1 MDFVFDNYTSLHRIQ
16 CSGDKPFAREV
27 LLCQR
32 GNAKLPESELVERF
46 VLTGMARNTALLRRH
61 SRKDNIVTIT
71 NAEEIRLQRFRKESD
86 SLGLVEV
93 PTDKLWGA
101 QTQRSLQHFSIGKDL
116 IPREMIASY
125 AVLKKA
131 AAIANHN
138 GKRLGDQQYELI
150 VQACDEILSG
160 QHHDMFPLH
169 VWMTGSG
176 TQFNM
181 NVNEVIS
188 NRCCQLAGTPL
199 GSKTPVHPN
208 DHVNMAQ
215 SSNDTFPSAMYIAAA
230 VNVKQRLMPAVTALR
245 DAVNNKAQ
253 EWNSIVKIG
262 RTHMQDATPL
272 TLGQEW
278 SGYVGMLA
286 DDLERIESALPG
298 VYRLALGGTAVGTG
312 LNSAPG
318 FAEAAA
324 TEIAKLTGLPFVT
337 APNKFTVQGAHDA
350 LVHLSGTLRTLAVS
364 LYKIANDIRMMSCGP
379 RAGFAEL
386 AIPENEPG
394 SSIMPGKVNP
404 TQCEA
409 LTMIAVQVMADDVA
423 VGFGGAGGY
432 LEMNVYKP
440 LIIFNITH
448 AIAIMTDGVTNFR
461 KFLIEGTKPN
471 LKKINEYVE
480 RSLMLVT
487 ALSPVIGYDKSSKIA
502 HYALDNDL
510 TLKAAALKLGFVTE
524 QEFDRVVDPSK
535 MVKPYVATAE

>member
-1 MDFVFDNYTSLHRIQ
+1 MTDI
-16 CSGDKPFAREV
+16 
-27 LLCQR
+27 
-32 GNAKLPESELVERF
+32 
-46 VLTGMARNTALLRRH
+46 
-61 SRKDNIVTIT
+61 
-71 NAEEIRLQRFRKESD
+71 RKETD
-86 SLGLVEV
+86 SLGEV
-93 PTDKLWGA
+93 DVPADKLWGA
-101 QTQRSLQHFSIGKDL
+101 QTQRSLEHFSIGKDL
-116 IPREMIASY
+116 IPREMITAY
-125 AVLKKA
+125 ATLKKA
-131 AAIANHN
+131 AANANHAD
-138 GKRLGDQQYELI
+138 KRLDDQCHGLI
-150 VQACDEILSG
+150 VQVCDEILAC

-188 NRCCQLAGTPL
+188 NRCCQIAGTAL

-215 SSNDTFPSAMYIAAA
+215 SSNDTFPSAMNIAAA
-230 VNVKQRLMPAVTALR
+230 VNVKQRLIPAVKSLHDGISAKV
-245 DAVNNKAQ
+245 D
-253 EWNSIVKIG
+253 EWKDIVKIG

-278 SGYVGMLA
+278 SGYAGVLA
-286 DDLERIESALPG
+286 DDLERMEDGLKG

-312 LNSAPG
+312 INSVPG
-318 FAEAAA
+318 FGEAAA
-324 TEIAKLTGLPFVT
+324 AEIAKLTDLPFVS

-350 LVHLSGTLRTLAVS
+350 LVQLSGTMRTLAVS
-364 LYKIANDIRMMSCGP
+364 LYKIANDIRLMSCGP

-386 AIPENEPG
+386 LIPENEPG

-404 TQCEA
+404 TQAEA
-409 LTMIAVQVMADDVA
+409 LTMIAVQVMANDVA

-440 LIIFNITH
+440 LIIFNVTHSIT
-448 AIAIMTDGVTNFR
+448 IMTDGCTNFR
-461 KFLIEGTKPN
+461 KFLVDGTKPN

-487 ALSPVIGYDKSSKIA
+487 ALSPVIGYDKASKIA
-502 HYALDNDL
+502 HYAMDNDL

-524 QEFDRVVDPSK
+524 AEFDRVVDPKK
-535 MVKPYVATAE
+535 MVQPYVAAAAQ